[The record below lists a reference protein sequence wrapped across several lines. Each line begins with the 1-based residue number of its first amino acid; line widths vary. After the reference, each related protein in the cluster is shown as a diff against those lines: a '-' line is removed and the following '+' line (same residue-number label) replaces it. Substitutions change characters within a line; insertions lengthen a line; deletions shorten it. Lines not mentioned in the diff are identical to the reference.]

1 MPFDKALEHI
11 GKINSDLIDNN
22 LSPVEHKKYC
32 GHCGRAYNPAD
43 SDAELKGI
51 FCCKACEYGY

>member
-1 MPFDKALEHI
+1 MQHQPV
-11 GKINSDLIDNN
+11 IDVTP
-22 LSPVEHKKYC
+22 SKDRKKYC

-43 SDAELKGI
+43 SDAEFKGV